1 MPDQNKTVMLC
12 NRMAFSYTGM
22 AVLQTKQTS
31 VWLWEVIQEL
41 KDRCSTKAVI
51 DHIAKRAD
59 IAVARTNRSHYPNDS
74 DLRHAFVGV
83 GWVQLPG
90 ASNLSPM
97 LVRITNYHDPTG
109 REMAIPRSEFHIQRI
124 MIPDREYRLMETGT
138 NQTPRERE
146 QLNARIK
153 KHAKSKNGLPATL
166 VMHLLSNAIW
176 KVHRRAKNK
185 VSDNLL
191 VVCIPCAAAER
202 HRVNLF
208 TSNSGPRAGFS
219 LINQGCKEA
228 DEPLLPEHMA
238 QFAYIPSAL
247 EGPTQHAPLLAC
259 PGMGAVSSF
268 TYETM

>member
-1 MPDQNKTVMLC
+1 MTLVLSLATPGYVLQVSDRRISHLRSQTVMPDQNKTVMLC

-153 KHAKSKNGLPATL
+153 KHAKSKNYQREKQ
-166 VMHLLSNAIW
+166 H
-176 KVHRRAKNK
+176 
-185 VSDNLL
+185 
-191 VVCIPCAAAER
+191 
-202 HRVNLF
+202 
-208 TSNSGPRAGFS
+208 
-219 LINQGCKEA
+219 
-228 DEPLLPEHMA
+228 DEFVL
-238 QFAYIPSAL
+238 
-247 EGPTQHAPLLAC
+247 
-259 PGMGAVSSF
+259 
-268 TYETM
+268 